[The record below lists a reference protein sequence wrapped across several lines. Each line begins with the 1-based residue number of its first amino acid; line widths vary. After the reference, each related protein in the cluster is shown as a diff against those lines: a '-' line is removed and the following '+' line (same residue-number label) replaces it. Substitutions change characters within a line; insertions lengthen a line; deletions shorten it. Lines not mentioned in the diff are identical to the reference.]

1 MRFHNLI
8 DDAPKTN
15 AFRDSSPRTT
25 DYIGWQ
31 IVSRYMKNSGISMQQ
46 LLEEADAQKILSQSN
61 YRPK

>member
-1 MRFHNLI
+1 MRLHNLI
-8 DDAPKTN
+8 DDAPTTN